1 MAQLKSFEDT
11 VREELQIQLLRRS
24 RRFSSLYFWAL
35 FANTTVG
42 TIACVFLLMG
52 KSQESIVSAVT
63 GFGSTAVVTMSGK
76 ESHRSLVLLIDYLQD
91 D

>member
-1 MAQLKSFEDT
+1 MAQIKSFEDT

-35 FANTTVG
+35 LANTVVA
-42 TIACVFLLMG
+42 TIVCIFLLTG
-52 KSQESIVSAVT
+52 RNQESIVSAVT
-63 GFGSTAVVTMSGK
+63 GCGSTAVLAMSGK
-76 ESHRSLVLLIDYLQD
+76 ESNRSLMLLIDYLED

>member
-35 FANTTVG
+35 LANTAVG